1 MEIETDYEPVEIVP
15 TTRQLGKYK
24 LAKCMDCG
32 EYFTHLNNPR
42 NRPKRCPECKR
53 ILAVKRSQ
61 DYRARIKQKAEVK
74 RLVDISERKRKERE
88 ELVRRELE
96 SKIASRR
103 SRAEE
108 RRQMLA
114 RLRRR
119 DAASPAPKIE
129 VIERGRVR
137 IERRGVVPAGGR
149 AVAVVPHN

>member
-1 MEIETDYEPVEIVP
+1 MEVEVDYETVEIVP

-24 LAKCMDCG
+24 LAKCIDCG

-53 ILAVKRSQ
+53 ILVVKRSR

-74 RLVDISERKRKERE
+74 RLVDTSERKRKERE
-88 ELVRRELE
+88 DLVRRALE

-103 SRAEE
+103 NRAEE
-108 RRQMLA
+108 RRQMFA
-114 RLRRR
+114 NLRRR
-119 DAASPAPKIE
+119 DKLAPDPKVE
-129 VIERGRVR
+129 VIVRGGVR

-149 AVAVVPHN
+149 AVAVVSHN